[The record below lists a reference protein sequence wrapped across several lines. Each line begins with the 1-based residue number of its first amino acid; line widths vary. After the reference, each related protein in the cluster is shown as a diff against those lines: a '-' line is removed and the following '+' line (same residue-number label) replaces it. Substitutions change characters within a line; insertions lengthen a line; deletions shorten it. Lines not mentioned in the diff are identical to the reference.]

1 MLTRT
6 LVTTALLLLVH
17 PLSSTFAIPL
27 WQLMDEDNGNK
38 PANMSQPVQVFVLM
52 GQSNMLEFGQVQGI
66 PKWHTL
72 EHAVKTKGRYSFLLD
87 EAGDWTVRQDV
98 RNVAVMG
105 SGGPK
110 ADSKIRKNDW
120 LTVAGSKRI
129 GVEIGIG
136 YYMGGLH
143 KDPVLIL
150 KSAIGGRSLGWDLLP
165 PGSQAYNFTDPRN
178 KQTYVYAGHG
188 QGPIRWKIG
197 TKPVPGAWTA
207 GVQYDGDVARAKQ
220 VLSKLNQYYP
230 NATKYEIAGFFWWQ
244 GDKDLRD
251 VGHSKKYERNLVN
264 LIKALRKDFN
274 APNAMFV
281 CATLGQT
288 HNETAVGTAK
298 DIIDAQ
304 LAVSDSMKYPEFQG
318 NVATVYTHPLSKG
331 GSSSSHYNNNAK
343 TYIAVGKAMG
353 RAMVALTLMQ
363 REKDEH
369 Q

>member
-6 LVTTALLLLVH
+6 LVTTALLLVH
-17 PLSSTFAIPL
+17 PLHGTFAIPL
-27 WQLMDEDNGNK
+27 RQLMDQDDGNK
-38 PANMSQPVQVFVLM
+38 PANMSQPVQVYVLM

-66 PKWHTL
+66 L
-72 EHAVKTKGRYSFLLD
+72 DANKTKGCYSFLMD
-87 EAGDWTVRQDV
+87 EAGSWTVRQDV
-98 RNVAVMG
+98 RNVAVMA

-110 ADSKIRKNDW
+110 AGFRIRKNDW
-120 LTVAGSKRI
+120 LTVAGSTRI

-143 KDPVLIL
+143 KEPVLIL

-165 PGSQAYNFTDPRN
+165 PGSLAYNFTDPSN
-178 KQTYVYAGHG
+178 NQTYMYAGHG
-188 QGPIRWKIG
+188 QSPLRWKIG
-197 TKPVPGAWTA
+197 TEPVPIAWQA

-220 VLSKLNQYYP
+220 VLSELDQYYP

-264 LIKALRKDFN
+264 LIETLRKDFD
-274 APNAMFV
+274 APNATFV

-304 LAVSDSMKYPEFQG
+304 LAVSDPTKYPEYQG
-318 NVATVYTHPLSKG
+318 NVATVYTYPLSKG
-331 GSSSSHYNNNAK
+331 GTSSNHYNNNAE

-353 RAMVALTLMQ
+353 RAMVSLTLTQ
-363 REKDEH
+363 REKDEDE
-369 Q
+369 